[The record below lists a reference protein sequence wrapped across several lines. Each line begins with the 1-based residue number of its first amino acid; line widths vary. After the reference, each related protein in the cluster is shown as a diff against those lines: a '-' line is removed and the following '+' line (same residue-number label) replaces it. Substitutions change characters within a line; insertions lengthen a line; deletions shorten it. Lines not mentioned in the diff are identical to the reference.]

1 MTSNIAQG
9 CDSYA
14 ETRISA
20 DQGSDFDDLVICA
33 NLRRKWGGGGGGG
46 GVVTDDLPIFTC
58 IDLNLVKIR
67 YCDQIYSITGTCM

>member
-33 NLRRKWGGGGGGG
+33 NPRRKWGW

-67 YCDQIYSITGTCM
+67 YCDQIYSMTGTCM